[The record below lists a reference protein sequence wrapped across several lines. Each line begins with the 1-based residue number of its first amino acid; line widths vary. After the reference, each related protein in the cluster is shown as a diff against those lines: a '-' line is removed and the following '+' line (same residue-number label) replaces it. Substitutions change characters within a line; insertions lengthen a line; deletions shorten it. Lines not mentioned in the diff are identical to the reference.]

1 MPELKLHSIK
11 FGKPDKYH
19 FVTFSSGEHET
30 DIIENRHD
38 IDVEVMVPSST
49 ELENVEEIAFNKAR
63 TFIQQLAASL

>member
-1 MPELKLHSIK
+1 MPELKLRSIK
-11 FGKPDKYH
+11 FGEPDMYH
-19 FVTFSSGEHET
+19 FVTFTSGEHET

-63 TFIQQLAASL
+63 TFIKQLAASL